1 MLQMPCSLKS
11 QCVRARETEGSKM
24 LVYFPPS
31 VVVVVV
37 CFFVLFCFNFSFSL
51 YMRTVEAESLLLV
64 ILTKPEMHFSY

>member
-37 CFFVLFCFNFSFSL
+37 CFFVLFCFVLTFLSL
-51 YMRTVEAESLLLV
+51 YT
-64 ILTKPEMHFSY
+64 